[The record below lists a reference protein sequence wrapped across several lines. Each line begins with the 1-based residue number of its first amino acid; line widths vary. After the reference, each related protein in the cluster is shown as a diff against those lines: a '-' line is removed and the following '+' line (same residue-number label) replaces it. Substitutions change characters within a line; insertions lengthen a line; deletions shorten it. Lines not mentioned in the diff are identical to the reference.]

1 MPPAKLLV
9 KPRATL
15 PERPPGTLPA
25 RPLVKPRETLPGTQP
40 RRVKPPD
47 LQPRGPW
54 LAPRAPLWAGL
65 TVAHKRQE
73 HPRPSRLRFRAGMLD
88 ANKGDARLL
97 LGPYALLLFR
107 LFRHLP
113 EVLLLC
119 FYLSL
124 PGQAIYA

>member
-1 MPPAKLLV
+1 MAMPPAKLLV

-15 PERPPGTLPA
+15 PERPPGTQPA
-25 RPLVKPRETLPGTQP
+25 RPLVE
-40 RRVKPPD
+40 
-47 LQPRGPW
+47 
-54 LAPRAPLWAGL
+54 PRAPLWAGL

-119 FYLSL
+119 FYLPL